1 MQLLKHFTIRRV
13 VLWMMIFS
21 LAIVALAGGYGTV
34 TLRDMYR
41 HADRADAL
49 TQQLTF
55 LTRSGIVMQSGT
67 AAEKDSLMA
76 AVPDGADWGRFRFA
90 LTAGPAEYGPAAGE
104 RLAALT
110 QQLAADDAPVM
121 ADRHRLEIILIAAL
135 LAAGGLL
142 VFCDR
147 YLVAHLVRP
156 VATIRAHLKTIADGD
171 LTREPEDLGRNCV
184 GQLVPLV
191 KEMQHSLLDA
201 VQAIRDNA
209 SVLHREAGDIGA
221 GNADLADRTST
232 QAAALEQTAASM
244 EEITATVSHNAENAR
259 EARELAA
266 RTAAT
271 TQEGAELVRS
281 VMTAMGSI
289 AEGSE
294 KIRQFTATING
305 IAFQTNILALNAAVE
320 AARAGEQGRGFAVVA
335 AEVRS
340 LAQRSAAA
348 SKEIEALIADT
359 VARVSDG
366 RRAANSAGTTMEEVL
381 HGVGG
386 VNELIGQIAMAS
398 EEQSK
403 GIAQVTL
410 AVAELDRVTQQ
421 NAALVQQV
429 SATANSL
436 SGQTVALGD
445 VITRFTL
452 PQAAQA
458 GGVAT
463 VNPAAQ
469 PPRNM
474 RAAPAN
480 QGGWV
485 AFGRH

>member
-1 MQLLKHFTIRRV
+1 MQLLRHFTIRRV
-13 VLWMMIFS
+13 VLWMMILS
-21 LAIVALAGGYGTV
+21 LAVVALAGSYGAL
-34 TLRDMYR
+34 TLREMYR

-55 LTRSGIVMQSGT
+55 LTRAGLVMQDGT
-67 AAEKDSLMA
+67 AAEKADLLA
-76 AVPDGADWGRFRFA
+76 AVPAEAAWDSYRAA
-90 LTAGPAEYGPAAGE
+90 LSAPDRYPAAARE
-104 RLAALT
+104 RLGSLT

-121 ADRHRLEIILIAAL
+121 AERHRLEIILISALLAAAAL
-135 LAAGGLL
+135 LA
-142 VFCDR
+142 FCDR
-147 YLVAHLVRP
+147 YLLVHLVRP
-156 VATIRAHLKTIADGD
+156 VAKIRAHLKTIAGGD

-191 KEMQHSLLDA
+191 REMQHSLLDA
-201 VQAIRDNA
+201 VAAIRDNA
-209 SVLHREAGDIGA
+209 VILHREAGEIAA
-221 GNADLADRTST
+221 GNADLSDRTAT

-244 EEITATVSHNAENAR
+244 EEITATVAHNAENAR
-259 EARELAA
+259 DARELAE
-266 RTAAT
+266 RTAGT
-271 TQEGAELVRS
+271 TQRGAEQVQT
-281 VMTAMGSI
+281 VVDAMSSI

-348 SKEIEALIADT
+348 SKEIEGLIADT

-366 RRAANSAGTTMEEVL
+366 RRAAGSAGTTMDEVL
-381 HGVGG
+381 RGVGG
-386 VNELIGQIAMAS
+386 VNALIGQIALAS

-421 NAALVQQV
+421 NATLVQEV
-429 SATANSL
+429 SATAGNL
-436 SGQTVALGD
+436 SGQTTALGG

-452 PQAAQA
+452 PEE
-458 GGVAT
+458 GGNTAVSPPARPPQVK
-463 VNPAAQ
+463 VNTPLQ
-469 PPRNM
+469 
-474 RAAPAN
+474 
-480 QGGWV
+480 QSDWV
-485 AFGRH
+485 AFGHD